1 MSVKASASGCSSTW
15 RRSASWLWCRTVKS
29 LLANPRLRLFAGAVL
44 ISFSPVLVRLVSVS
58 PTTSGFYR
66 LAFGGTALASFLLLT
81 GRKLSFSRTAWVALA
96 GSAVFFAMDLWFWH
110 RSIIYV
116 GPGLATLLANFQVFF
131 MTAAGVILLGQRPSG
146 LQLLAIPLAM
156 VGLAMII
163 GFDWRG
169 LQDDYRIGVIFG
181 LLTAVCYAGYLL
193 TMRRARTGSRYAV
206 PSREIAVLSLIAAS
220 MLGMAAIAE
229 GESLRIPTMNDAI
242 WLACY
247 GILVH
252 AVGLMFIA
260 SSLAKV
266 STTEIGLALLLQPSL
281 SFTWDVLFFDRPLSV
296 IEGFGAAITLAAIYL
311 GSRRSSHQA

>member
-1 MSVKASASGCSSTW
+1 VKALFG
-15 RRSASWLWCRTVKS
+15 
-29 LLANPRLRLFAGAVL
+29 NPRVRLFAGAII

-66 LAFGGTALASFLLLT
+66 LVLGGIALAVYLVAT
-81 GRKLSFSRTAWVALA
+81 GRKLSFSKAAWIALI
-96 GSAVFFAMDLWFWH
+96 GSALFFALDLWFWH

-131 MTAAGVILLGQRPSG
+131 MTAAGVILLRQRPSG
-146 LQLLAIPLAM
+146 IQLIAIPLAM

-163 GFDWRG
+163 GLDWQG
-169 LQDDYRIGVIFG
+169 LQQDYRIGVIFG

-193 TMRRARTGSRYAV
+193 TMRQARTGSPHAI
-206 PSREIAVLSLIAAS
+206 PSREIAVLSLIGASVLGVAA
-220 MLGMAAIAE
+220 MAE
-229 GESLRIPTMNDAI
+229 GESLAIPNMNDAI

-252 AVGLMFIA
+252 AVGLMLIA

-266 STTEIGLALLLQPSL
+266 STTEVGLALLLQPSL
-281 SFTWDVLFFDRPLSV
+281 SFTWDILFFDRQLTV
-296 IEGFGAAITLAAIYL
+296 MEGFGAAIALAAIYL
-311 GSRRSSHQA
+311 GSRQSSQQA

>member
-1 MSVKASASGCSSTW
+1 
-15 RRSASWLWCRTVKS
+15 VKS

-66 LAFGGTALASFLLLT
+66 LIFGGTALASFLLLT
-81 GRKLSFSRTAWVALA
+81 GRKLSFGRTAWVALA
-96 GSAVFFAMDLWFWH
+96 GSAVFFALDLWFWH

-131 MTAAGVILLGQRPSG
+131 MTAAGIILLGQRPSG
-146 LQLLAIPLAM
+146 MQLVAIPLAM

-163 GFDWRG
+163 GFDWQG
-169 LQDDYRIGVIFG
+169 LQHEYRIGVIFG

-220 MLGMAAIAE
+220 MLGLAAIAE

-242 WLACY
+242 WLVCY

-266 STTEIGLALLLQPSL
+266 STTEVGLALLLQPSL

-296 IEGFGAAITLAAIYL
+296 VEGFGAAITLAAIYL

>member
-1 MSVKASASGCSSTW
+1 
-15 RRSASWLWCRTVKS
+15 
-29 LLANPRLRLFAGAVL
+29 
-44 ISFSPVLVRLVSVS
+44 
-58 PTTSGFYR
+58 
-66 LAFGGTALASFLLLT
+66 
-81 GRKLSFSRTAWVALA
+81 
-96 GSAVFFAMDLWFWH
+96 
-110 RSIIYV
+110 
-116 GPGLATLLANFQVFF
+116 
-131 MTAAGVILLGQRPSG
+131 MTAAGIILLGQRPSG
-146 LQLLAIPLAM
+146 MQLVAIPLAM

-163 GFDWRG
+163 GFDWQG
-169 LQDDYRIGVIFG
+169 LQHEYRIGVIFG

-220 MLGMAAIAE
+220 MLGLAAIAE

-242 WLACY
+242 WLVCY

-266 STTEIGLALLLQPSL
+266 STTEVGLALLLQPSL

-296 IEGFGAAITLAAIYL
+296 VEGFGAAITLAAIYL